1 MKLDK
6 IRVITK
12 NQYED
17 FKELTDRA
25 VERIPIRYTRK
36 RFLKQYRYM
45 LNQIETITDFSEDFT
60 EGKRYSILSYVD
72 VNLGHNPYNF
82 YAKQLVKLDNI
93 IFMGQTNQFFKTN
106 KGRIAKKK
114 VLAVFIDWFYYTIL
128 VASCRKFVATR
139 YEMIFEMIKQNATI
153 SAFSS
158 ILQNDIQR
166 QNTI

>member
-60 EGKRYSILSYVD
+60 EGKKYSILSYVD

-114 VLAVFIDWFYYTIL
+114 ILAVFKDWFIIPYLSWVVVNLSGHDRKRKVKIIL
-128 VASCRKFVATR
+128 DKSRKWHF
-139 YEMIFEMIKQNATI
+139 
-153 SAFSS
+153 
-158 ILQNDIQR
+158 
-166 QNTI
+166 

>member
-114 VLAVFIDWFYYTIL
+114 VLAVFKDWFIIPYLSWVVVNMSRHDRY
-128 VASCRKFVATR
+128 RKVK
-139 YEMIFEMIKQNATI
+139 II
-153 SAFSS
+153 SDKSRKWHF
-158 ILQNDIQR
+158 
-166 QNTI
+166 

>member
-12 NQYED
+12 TQYED

-114 VLAVFIDWFYYTIL
+114 VLAVFKDWFIIPYLSWVVVNLSWHDRKRKVKIIL
-128 VASCRKFVATR
+128 DKSRKWHF
-139 YEMIFEMIKQNATI
+139 
-153 SAFSS
+153 
-158 ILQNDIQR
+158 
-166 QNTI
+166 

>member
-12 NQYED
+12 TQYED

-82 YAKQLVKLDNI
+82 YAKQLVKIDNV

-114 VLAVFIDWFYYTIL
+114 VLAVFKDWFIIPYLSWVVVNLSWHDRKRKVKIIL
-128 VASCRKFVATR
+128 DKSRKWHF
-139 YEMIFEMIKQNATI
+139 
-153 SAFSS
+153 
-158 ILQNDIQR
+158 
-166 QNTI
+166 

>member
-17 FKELTDRA
+17 FKELTEKA

-60 EGKRYSILSYVD
+60 EGKKYSILSYVD

-114 VLAVFIDWFYYTIL
+114 VLAVFKDWFIIPYLSWVVVNLSGHDRKRKVKIIL
-128 VASCRKFVATR
+128 DKSRKWHF
-139 YEMIFEMIKQNATI
+139 
-153 SAFSS
+153 
-158 ILQNDIQR
+158 
-166 QNTI
+166 

>member
-12 NQYED
+12 TQYED

-82 YAKQLVKLDNI
+82 YAKQLVKIDNV

-114 VLAVFIDWFYYTIL
+114 VLAVFKDWFIIPYLSWVVVNLSGHDRKRKVKIIL
-128 VASCRKFVATR
+128 DKSRKWHF
-139 YEMIFEMIKQNATI
+139 
-153 SAFSS
+153 
-158 ILQNDIQR
+158 
-166 QNTI
+166 

>member
-82 YAKQLVKLDNI
+82 YAKQLVKIDNV

-114 VLAVFIDWFYYTIL
+114 VLAVFKDWFIIPYLSWVVVNLSGHDRKRKVKIIL
-128 VASCRKFVATR
+128 DKSRKWHF
-139 YEMIFEMIKQNATI
+139 
-153 SAFSS
+153 
-158 ILQNDIQR
+158 
-166 QNTI
+166 

>member
-12 NQYED
+12 TQYED

-25 VERIPIRYTRK
+25 VGRIPIRYTRK

-114 VLAVFIDWFYYTIL
+114 VLAVFKDWFIIPYLSWVVVNLSGHDRKRKVKIIL
-128 VASCRKFVATR
+128 DKSRKWHF
-139 YEMIFEMIKQNATI
+139 
-153 SAFSS
+153 
-158 ILQNDIQR
+158 
-166 QNTI
+166 

>member
-12 NQYED
+12 TQYED

-114 VLAVFIDWFYYTIL
+114 VLAVFKDWFIIPYLSGVVVNLSWHDRKRKVKIIL
-128 VASCRKFVATR
+128 DKSRKWHF
-139 YEMIFEMIKQNATI
+139 
-153 SAFSS
+153 
-158 ILQNDIQR
+158 
-166 QNTI
+166 

>member
-82 YAKQLVKLDNI
+82 YAKQLVKIDNV

-114 VLAVFIDWFYYTIL
+114 VLAVFKDWFIIPYLSWVVVNLSWHDRKRKVKIIL
-128 VASCRKFVATR
+128 DKSRKWH
-139 YEMIFEMIKQNATI
+139 I
-153 SAFSS
+153 
-158 ILQNDIQR
+158 
-166 QNTI
+166 

>member
-6 IRVITK
+6 IRIITK
-12 NQYED
+12 TQYED

-72 VNLGHNPYNF
+72 INLGHNPYNF

-114 VLAVFIDWFYYTIL
+114 VLAVFKD
-128 VASCRKFVATR
+128 
-139 YEMIFEMIKQNATI
+139 
-153 SAFSS
+153 
-158 ILQNDIQR
+158 
-166 QNTI
+166 

>member
-114 VLAVFIDWFYYTIL
+114 VLAVFKDWFIIPYL
-128 VASCRKFVATR
+128 SWVVVNLSCHDRKRKVK
-139 YEMIFEMIKQNATI
+139 II
-153 SAFSS
+153 SDKSRKWHF
-158 ILQNDIQR
+158 
-166 QNTI
+166 

>member
-114 VLAVFIDWFYYTIL
+114 VLAVFKDWFIIPYL
-128 VASCRKFVATR
+128 SWVVVNLSWHDRKRKVKIIIDKSRKWHF
-139 YEMIFEMIKQNATI
+139 
-153 SAFSS
+153 
-158 ILQNDIQR
+158 
-166 QNTI
+166 

>member
-12 NQYED
+12 TQYED

-114 VLAVFIDWFYYTIL
+114 VLAVFKDWFIIPYLSWVVVNLSWHDRKRKVKIIL
-128 VASCRKFVATR
+128 DKSRKWH
-139 YEMIFEMIKQNATI
+139 I
-153 SAFSS
+153 
-158 ILQNDIQR
+158 
-166 QNTI
+166 

>member
-12 NQYED
+12 TQYED
-17 FKELTDRA
+17 FKELTDKA

-60 EGKRYSILSYVD
+60 EGKKYSILSYVD

-114 VLAVFIDWFYYTIL
+114 VLAVFKDWFIIPYLSWVVVNLSGHDRKRKVKIIL
-128 VASCRKFVATR
+128 DKSRKWH
-139 YEMIFEMIKQNATI
+139 I
-153 SAFSS
+153 
-158 ILQNDIQR
+158 
-166 QNTI
+166 

>member
-17 FKELTDRA
+17 FRELTDRV

-114 VLAVFIDWFYYTIL
+114 VLAVFKDWFIIPYLSWVVVNLSGHDRKRKVKIIL
-128 VASCRKFVATR
+128 DKSRKWH
-139 YEMIFEMIKQNATI
+139 I
-153 SAFSS
+153 
-158 ILQNDIQR
+158 
-166 QNTI
+166 

>member
-12 NQYED
+12 TQYED

-45 LNQIETITDFSEDFT
+45 LNQIEAITDFSEDFT

-114 VLAVFIDWFYYTIL
+114 VLAVFKDWFI
-128 VASCRKFVATR
+128 
-139 YEMIFEMIKQNATI
+139 IP
-153 SAFSS
+153 
-158 ILQNDIQR
+158 
-166 QNTI
+166 

>member
-12 NQYED
+12 TQYED

-82 YAKQLVKLDNI
+82 YAKQLVKIDNV

-114 VLAVFIDWFYYTIL
+114 VLAVFKDWFIIPYLSWVVVNLSGHDRKRKVKIIL
-128 VASCRKFVATR
+128 DKSRKWH
-139 YEMIFEMIKQNATI
+139 I
-153 SAFSS
+153 
-158 ILQNDIQR
+158 
-166 QNTI
+166 

>member
-12 NQYED
+12 NQYES

-25 VERIPIRYTRK
+25 VDRIPTRYTRK

-45 LNQIETITDFSEDFT
+45 LNQIEAITDFSEDFE
-60 EGKRYSILSYVD
+60 EGKRYSILSYID

-93 IFMGQTNQFFKTN
+93 VFMGQTNQFFKTN

-114 VLAVFIDWFYYTIL
+114 VLAVF
-128 VASCRKFVATR
+128 
-139 YEMIFEMIKQNATI
+139 QG
-153 SAFSS
+153 
-158 ILQNDIQR
+158 
-166 QNTI
+166 

>member
-12 NQYED
+12 TQYED

-25 VERIPIRYTRK
+25 VERIPTRYTRK

-93 IFMGQTNQFFKTN
+93 VFMGQTNQFFKTN

-114 VLAVFIDWFYYTIL
+114 VLAVFKDWFIIPYLSWVVVNLSGHDRKRKVKIIL
-128 VASCRKFVATR
+128 DKSRKWHF
-139 YEMIFEMIKQNATI
+139 
-153 SAFSS
+153 
-158 ILQNDIQR
+158 
-166 QNTI
+166 

>member
-12 NQYED
+12 NQYES

-25 VERIPIRYTRK
+25 VDRIPTRYTRK

-45 LNQIETITDFSEDFT
+45 LNQIEAITDFSEDFE
-60 EGKRYSILSYVD
+60 EGKRYSILSYID

-93 IFMGQTNQFFKTN
+93 VFMGQTNQFFKTN

-114 VLAVFIDWFYYTIL
+114 VLAVFQGWFIIPYL
-128 VASCRKFVATR
+128 SQVVANLSQHDTKW
-139 YEMIFEMIKQNATI
+139 
-153 SAFSS
+153 
-158 ILQNDIQR
+158 
-166 QNTI
+166 

>member
-17 FKELTDRA
+17 FRELTDRA

-114 VLAVFIDWFYYTIL
+114 VLAVFKDWFIIPYLSWVVVNLSGHDRKRKVKIIL
-128 VASCRKFVATR
+128 DKSRKWH
-139 YEMIFEMIKQNATI
+139 I
-153 SAFSS
+153 
-158 ILQNDIQR
+158 
-166 QNTI
+166 

>member
-114 VLAVFIDWFYYTIL
+114 VLAVFKDWFIIPYL
-128 VASCRKFVATR
+128 SWVVVNLSWHDRKRKV
-139 YEMIFEMIKQNATI
+139 EII
-153 SAFSS
+153 SDKSRKWHF
-158 ILQNDIQR
+158 
-166 QNTI
+166 

>member
-114 VLAVFIDWFYYTIL
+114 VLAVFKDWFIIPYLSWVVVNLSGHDRKRKVKIIL
-128 VASCRKFVATR
+128 DKSRKWH
-139 YEMIFEMIKQNATI
+139 I
-153 SAFSS
+153 
-158 ILQNDIQR
+158 
-166 QNTI
+166 

>member
-12 NQYED
+12 TQYED

-114 VLAVFIDWFYYTIL
+114 VLAVFKDWFIIPYLSWVVVNLSGHNRKRKVKIIL
-128 VASCRKFVATR
+128 DKSRKWH
-139 YEMIFEMIKQNATI
+139 I
-153 SAFSS
+153 
-158 ILQNDIQR
+158 
-166 QNTI
+166 

>member
-12 NQYED
+12 TQYED

-114 VLAVFIDWFYYTIL
+114 VLAVFKDWFIIPYLSWVVVNVSGHDRKRKVKIIL
-128 VASCRKFVATR
+128 DKSRKWHF
-139 YEMIFEMIKQNATI
+139 
-153 SAFSS
+153 
-158 ILQNDIQR
+158 
-166 QNTI
+166 

>member
-114 VLAVFIDWFYYTIL
+114 ILAVFKDWFIIPYLSWVVVNLSGHDRKRKVKIIL
-128 VASCRKFVATR
+128 DKSRKWHF
-139 YEMIFEMIKQNATI
+139 
-153 SAFSS
+153 
-158 ILQNDIQR
+158 
-166 QNTI
+166 

>member
-114 VLAVFIDWFYYTIL
+114 ILAVFKDWFIIL
-128 VASCRKFVATR
+128 YLSWVVVNLSWHDRKRKVK
-139 YEMIFEMIKQNATI
+139 II
-153 SAFSS
+153 SDKSRKWRF
-158 ILQNDIQR
+158 
-166 QNTI
+166 

>member
-12 NQYED
+12 TQYED

-25 VERIPIRYTRK
+25 VGRIPIRYTRK

-82 YAKQLVKLDNI
+82 YAKQLVKIDNV

-114 VLAVFIDWFYYTIL
+114 VLAVFKDWFIIPYLSWVVVNLSWHDRKRKVKIIL
-128 VASCRKFVATR
+128 DKSRKWHF
-139 YEMIFEMIKQNATI
+139 
-153 SAFSS
+153 
-158 ILQNDIQR
+158 
-166 QNTI
+166 

>member
-36 RFLKQYRYM
+36 RFLKQYIYM

-128 VASCRKFVATR
+128 VANCRKFVATR

>member
-12 NQYED
+12 TQYED

-114 VLAVFIDWFYYTIL
+114 VLAVFKDWFIIPYLSWVVVNLSGHDRKRKVKIIL
-128 VASCRKFVATR
+128 DKSRKWH
-139 YEMIFEMIKQNATI
+139 I
-153 SAFSS
+153 
-158 ILQNDIQR
+158 
-166 QNTI
+166 

>member
-12 NQYED
+12 TQYED

-25 VERIPIRYTRK
+25 VGRIPIRYTRK

-60 EGKRYSILSYVD
+60 EGKKYSILSYVD

-114 VLAVFIDWFYYTIL
+114 VLAVFKDWFIIPYLSWVVVNLSGHDRKRKVKIIL
-128 VASCRKFVATR
+128 DKSRKWHF
-139 YEMIFEMIKQNATI
+139 
-153 SAFSS
+153 
-158 ILQNDIQR
+158 
-166 QNTI
+166 

>member
-114 VLAVFIDWFYYTIL
+114 VLAVFKDWFIIPYLSWVVVNLSWHDRKRKVKIIL
-128 VASCRKFVATR
+128 DKSQKWH
-139 YEMIFEMIKQNATI
+139 I
-153 SAFSS
+153 
-158 ILQNDIQR
+158 
-166 QNTI
+166 